1 LSPILFAVYVD
12 DLIERLRVSGS
23 GIYIGSL
30 FYGCILY
37 GDDIVLLSSSCYG
50 LQKLLDICG
59 NYGIEWDIKFN
70 PGKSVACTFGGK
82 SPSTGNVQLLY
93 QQLQWSTQVKY
104 LGCQFKCYM
113 CEIDTQPFIC
123 KFYGAFNNIKH
134 GMLVRMIYVLRML
147 H

>member
-1 LSPILFAVYVD
+1 MSPFLFAVYVN
-12 DLIERLRVSGS
+12 DLIERLRASGS

-37 GDDIVLLSSSCYG
+37 ANDILLLSSSCYG

-82 SPSTGNVQLLY
+82 SPSTSG
-93 QQLQWSTQVKY
+93 STTSWPY
-104 LGCQFKCYM
+104 
-113 CEIDTQPFIC
+113 
-123 KFYGAFNNIKH
+123 
-134 GMLVRMIYVLRML
+134 
-147 H
+147 